1 MNFQLFI
8 VNMLN
13 NIQKSAMNTILVD
26 KCYLHSLSNIERKK
40 YLQKVKLV
48 KLLHSDGAKSNAD
61 ICRVLN
67 ISSPTSIILI
77 NELISDG
84 LIEKKGK
91 GKSFGGRKPEL
102 YSLRSQ
108 SFFVLCIEMGRFKT
122 EMAILDNNNNNIT
135 GVKSFPFK
143 LTKDKNV
150 ILKLHAF
157 AEELISSS
165 GINTNKLVGIGIG
178 MPGLIDSNTGKNYTY
193 AVTPNDSMTLQE
205 ILEEKFKKPVYIQ
218 NDVKTNTLAEC
229 RFGLAVDKKDALVLL
244 MDWGIGLGIIMDGK
258 LQSGMSGFAGEMGHI
273 PFVKDGDLCHCGKRG
288 CLETVAS
295 GIALARM
302 AKEGIKSGQS
312 SLLNSLSDEE
322 IDQIEPQIV
331 IDAANKGDQ
340 YAINILSQVGENL
353 GKAVAT
359 LIQLFNPEIIIL
371 GGKIAE
377 AKQYI
382 TIPMRHAI
390 NTYCMSRVREN
401 TKIAL
406 SNLGQ
411 NAGLLGSASIV
422 IENIFEK
429 QIELA
434 SQRSTVTDTYSKAS

>member
-1 MNFQLFI
+1 M
-8 VNMLN
+8 
-13 NIQKSAMNTILVD
+13 KSILLE
-26 KCYLHSLSNIERKK
+26 KCYLDSLTNIERKK
-40 YLQKVKLV
+40 YLQKIRLV
-48 KLLHSDGAKSNAD
+48 KLLHTEGAKSNAD

-67 ISSPTSIILI
+67 ISSPTSIILL
-77 NELISDG
+77 NELLSEG

-91 GKSFGGRKPEL
+91 GRSIGGRKPEL
-102 YSLRSQ
+102 YSLHNN
-108 SFFVLCIEMGRFKT
+108 SFYVLCIEMDRFKT

-135 GVKSFPFK
+135 GIKSFSLK
-143 LTKDKNV
+143 LTKDKSA
-150 ILKLHAF
+150 IKLLHEF
-157 AEELISSS
+157 AEQLISSS
-165 GINTNKLVGIGIG
+165 GIDTNKLVGIGLG
-178 MPGLIDSNTGKNYTY
+178 MPGLVDSNAGKNYTY
-193 AVTPNDSMTLQE
+193 LVSSSGDSKTLQD
-205 ILEEKFKKPVYIQ
+205 ILEEKFKKPVYVQ
-218 NDVKTNTLAEC
+218 NDVKTNALAEC
-229 RFGLAVDKKDALVLL
+229 RFGLALNKKDALVLL

-258 LQSGMSGFAGEMGHI
+258 LQSGMSGFAGEIGHI
-273 PFVKDGDLCHCGKRG
+273 PFVKDGELCHCGKRG

-302 AKEGIKSGQS
+302 AKEGIKSGQT
-312 SLLNSLSDEE
+312 SLLNTLSEEE

-359 LIQLFNPEIIIL
+359 LIQLFNPELIIL

-390 NTYCMSRVREN
+390 NTYCMTRIREH
-401 TKIAL
+401 TKIVL
-406 SNLGQ
+406 STLGHS
-411 NAGLLGSASIV
+411 AGILGSASIV
-422 IENIFEK
+422 IENTFER

-434 SQRSTVTDTYSKAS
+434 SQ

>member
-1 MNFQLFI
+1 M
-8 VNMLN
+8 
-13 NIQKSAMNTILVD
+13 KSILLE
-26 KCYLHSLSNIERKK
+26 KCYLDSLTNIERKK
-40 YLQKVKLV
+40 YLQKIRLV
-48 KLLHSDGAKSNAD
+48 KLLHTEGAKSNAD

-67 ISSPTSIILI
+67 ISSPTSIILL
-77 NELISDG
+77 NELLNEG

-91 GKSFGGRKPEL
+91 GRSIGGRKPEL
-102 YSLRSQ
+102 YSLHNN
-108 SFFVLCIEMGRFKT
+108 SFYVLCIEMDRFKT

-135 GVKSFPFK
+135 GIKSFSLK
-143 LTKDKNV
+143 LTKDKSA
-150 ILKLHAF
+150 IKLLHEF
-157 AEELISSS
+157 AEQLILSS
-165 GINTNKLVGIGIG
+165 GIDTNKLVGIGLG
-178 MPGLIDSNTGKNYTY
+178 MPGLVDSNAGKNYTY
-193 AVTPNDSMTLQE
+193 LVSSSGDSKTLQD
-205 ILEEKFKKPVYIQ
+205 ILEEKFKKPVYVQ
-218 NDVKTNTLAEC
+218 NDVKTNALAEC
-229 RFGLAVDKKDALVLL
+229 RFGLALNKKDALVLL

-258 LQSGMSGFAGEMGHI
+258 LQSGMSGFAGEIGHI
-273 PFVKDGDLCHCGKRG
+273 PFVKDGELCHCGKRG

-302 AKEGIKSGQS
+302 AKEGIKSGQTS
-312 SLLNSLSDEE
+312 ILNTLSEEE

-359 LIQLFNPEIIIL
+359 LIQLFNPELIIL

-390 NTYCMSRVREN
+390 NTYCMTRIREQ
-401 TKIAL
+401 TKIVL
-406 SNLGQ
+406 STLGHS
-411 NAGLLGSASIV
+411 AGILGSASIV
-422 IENIFEK
+422 IENTFER

-434 SQRSTVTDTYSKAS
+434 SQ

>member
-1 MNFQLFI
+1 M
-8 VNMLN
+8 
-13 NIQKSAMNTILVD
+13 KSILLE
-26 KCYLHSLSNIERKK
+26 KCYLDSLTNIERKK
-40 YLQKVKLV
+40 YLQKVRLV
-48 KLLHSDGAKSNAD
+48 KLLHTEGAKSNSD

-67 ISSPTSIILI
+67 ISSPTSIILL
-77 NELISDG
+77 NELLSEG

-91 GKSFGGRKPEL
+91 GKSIGGRKPEL
-102 YSLRSQ
+102 YSLHNN
-108 SFFVLCIEMGRFKT
+108 SFYVLCIEMDRFKT

-135 GVKSFPFK
+135 GIKSFSLK
-143 LTKDKNV
+143 LTKDKSA
-150 ILKLHAF
+150 IKLLHEF
-157 AEELISSS
+157 AEQLISSS
-165 GINTNKLVGIGIG
+165 GIDTNKLVGIGLG
-178 MPGLIDSNTGKNYTY
+178 MPGLVDSNAGRNYTY
-193 AVTPNDSMTLQE
+193 LVSSSGDSKTLQD
-205 ILEEKFKKPVYIQ
+205 ILEEKFNKPVYVQ
-218 NDVKTNTLAEC
+218 NDVKTNALAEC
-229 RFGLAVDKKDALVLL
+229 RFGLALNKKDALVLL

-258 LQSGMSGFAGEMGHI
+258 LQSGMSGFAGEIGHI
-273 PFVKDGDLCHCGKRG
+273 PFVKDGELCHCGKRG

-302 AKEGIKSGQS
+302 AKEGIKSGQTS
-312 SLLNSLSDEE
+312 ILNTLSEEE

-359 LIQLFNPEIIIL
+359 LIQLFNPELIIL

-390 NTYCMSRVREN
+390 NTYCMTRIREH
-401 TKIAL
+401 TKIVL
-406 SNLGQ
+406 STLGHS
-411 NAGLLGSASIV
+411 AGILGSASIV
-422 IENIFEK
+422 IENTFER

-434 SQRSTVTDTYSKAS
+434 SQ

>member
-1 MNFQLFI
+1 M
-8 VNMLN
+8 
-13 NIQKSAMNTILVD
+13 KSILLE
-26 KCYLHSLSNIERKK
+26 KCYLDSLTNIERKK
-40 YLQKVKLV
+40 YLQKIRLV
-48 KLLHSDGAKSNAD
+48 KLLHTEGAKSNAD

-67 ISSPTSIILI
+67 ISSPTSIILL
-77 NELISDG
+77 NELLSEG

-91 GKSFGGRKPEL
+91 GKSIGGRKPEL
-102 YSLRSQ
+102 YSLLNN
-108 SFFVLCIEMGRFKT
+108 SFYVLCIEMDRFKT

-135 GVKSFPFK
+135 GIKSFSLR
-143 LTKDKNV
+143 LTKDKSA
-150 ILKLHAF
+150 IKLLHEF
-157 AEELISSS
+157 AEQLISSS
-165 GINTNKLVGIGIG
+165 GIDTNKLVGIGLG
-178 MPGLIDSNTGKNYTY
+178 MPGLVDSNAGRNYTY
-193 AVTPNDSMTLQE
+193 LVSSSGDSKTLQD
-205 ILEEKFKKPVYIQ
+205 ILEEKFNKPVYVQ

-229 RFGLAVDKKDALVLL
+229 RFGLALNKKDALVLL

-258 LQSGMSGFAGEMGHI
+258 LQSGMSGFAGEIGHI
-273 PFVKDGDLCHCGKRG
+273 PFVKDGELCHCGKRG

-302 AKEGIKSGQS
+302 AKEGIKSGQTS
-312 SLLNSLSDEE
+312 ILNTLSEEE

-359 LIQLFNPEIIIL
+359 LIQLFNPELIIL

-390 NTYCMSRVREN
+390 NTYCMTRIREH
-401 TKIAL
+401 TKIVL
-406 SNLGQ
+406 STLGHS
-411 NAGLLGSASIV
+411 AGILGSASIV
-422 IENIFEK
+422 IENTFER

-434 SQRSTVTDTYSKAS
+434 SQ

>member
-1 MNFQLFI
+1 M
-8 VNMLN
+8 
-13 NIQKSAMNTILVD
+13 KSILLE
-26 KCYLHSLSNIERKK
+26 KCYLDSLTNIERKK
-40 YLQKVKLV
+40 YLQKVRLV
-48 KLLHSDGAKSNAD
+48 KLLHTEGAKSNAD

-67 ISSPTSIILI
+67 ISSPTSIILL
-77 NELISDG
+77 NELLSEG

-91 GKSFGGRKPEL
+91 GKSIGGRKPEL
-102 YSLRSQ
+102 YSLLNN
-108 SFFVLCIEMGRFKT
+108 SFYVLCIEMDRFKT

-135 GVKSFPFK
+135 GIKSFSLR
-143 LTKDKNV
+143 LTKDKSA
-150 ILKLHAF
+150 IKLLHEF
-157 AEELISSS
+157 AEQLISSS
-165 GINTNKLVGIGIG
+165 GIDTNKLVGIGLG
-178 MPGLIDSNTGKNYTY
+178 MPGLVDSNAGKNYTY
-193 AVTPNDSMTLQE
+193 LVSSSGDSKTLQD
-205 ILEEKFKKPVYIQ
+205 ILEEQFNKPVYVQ

-229 RFGLAVDKKDALVLL
+229 RFGLALNKKDALVLL

-258 LQSGMSGFAGEMGHI
+258 LQSGMSGFAGEIGHI
-273 PFVKDGDLCHCGKRG
+273 PFVKDGELCHCGKRG
-288 CLETVAS
+288 CLETLAS

-302 AKEGIKSGQS
+302 AKEGIKSGQTS
-312 SLLNSLSDEE
+312 ILNTLSEEE

-359 LIQLFNPEIIIL
+359 LIQLFNPELIIL

-390 NTYCMSRVREN
+390 NTYCMTRIREH
-401 TKIAL
+401 TKIVL
-406 SNLGQ
+406 STLGHS
-411 NAGLLGSASIV
+411 AGILGSASIV
-422 IENIFEK
+422 IENTFER

-434 SQRSTVTDTYSKAS
+434 SQ

>member
-1 MNFQLFI
+1 M
-8 VNMLN
+8 
-13 NIQKSAMNTILVD
+13 KSILLE
-26 KCYLHSLSNIERKK
+26 KCYLDSLTNIERKK
-40 YLQKVKLV
+40 YLQKIRLV
-48 KLLHSDGAKSNAD
+48 KLLHTEGAKSNAD

-67 ISSPTSIILI
+67 ISSPTSIILL
-77 NELISDG
+77 NELLNEG

-91 GKSFGGRKPEL
+91 GRSIGGRKPEL
-102 YSLRSQ
+102 YSLHNN
-108 SFFVLCIEMGRFKT
+108 SFYVLCIEMDRFKT

-135 GVKSFPFK
+135 GIKSFSLR
-143 LTKDKNV
+143 LTKDKSA
-150 ILKLHAF
+150 IKLLHEF
-157 AEELISSS
+157 AEQLILSS
-165 GINTNKLVGIGIG
+165 GIDTNKLVGIGLG
-178 MPGLIDSNTGKNYTY
+178 MPGLVDSNAGKNYTY
-193 AVTPNDSMTLQE
+193 LVSSSGDSKTLQD
-205 ILEEKFKKPVYIQ
+205 ILEEKFKKPVYVQ
-218 NDVKTNTLAEC
+218 NDVKTNALAEC
-229 RFGLAVDKKDALVLL
+229 RFGLALNKKDALVLL

-258 LQSGMSGFAGEMGHI
+258 LQSGMSGFAGEIGHI
-273 PFVKDGDLCHCGKRG
+273 PFVKDGELCHCGKRG

-302 AKEGIKSGQS
+302 AKEGIKSGQTS
-312 SLLNSLSDEE
+312 ILNTLSEEE

-359 LIQLFNPEIIIL
+359 LIQLFNPELIIL

-390 NTYCMSRVREN
+390 NTYCMTRIREQ
-401 TKIAL
+401 TKIVL
-406 SNLGQ
+406 STLGHS
-411 NAGLLGSASIV
+411 AGILGSASIV
-422 IENIFEK
+422 IENTFER

-434 SQRSTVTDTYSKAS
+434 SQ

>member
-1 MNFQLFI
+1 M
-8 VNMLN
+8 
-13 NIQKSAMNTILVD
+13 KSILPE
-26 KCYLHSLSNIERKK
+26 KCYLDSLTNIERKK
-40 YLQKVKLV
+40 YLQKVRLV
-48 KLLHSDGAKSNAD
+48 KLLHTEGAKSNAD

-67 ISSPTSIILI
+67 ISSPTSIILL
-77 NELISDG
+77 NELISEG
-84 LIEKKGK
+84 LVEKKGK
-91 GKSFGGRKPEL
+91 GISIGGRKPEL
-102 YSLRSQ
+102 YSLPNN
-108 SFFVLCIEMGRFKT
+108 SFYVLCIEMDRFKT

-135 GVKSFPFK
+135 GIKSFSLK
-143 LTKDKNV
+143 LSKDKSAIN
-150 ILKLHAF
+150 LLHEF
-157 AEELISSS
+157 AEQFISSS
-165 GINTNKLVGIGIG
+165 GIDTNKLVGIGLG
-178 MPGLIDSNTGKNYTY
+178 MPGLVDSNEGRNYTY
-193 AVTPNDSMTLQE
+193 LVSSTGDSKSLRDN
-205 ILEEKFKKPVYIQ
+205 LEEKFNKPVYVQ

-229 RFGLAVDKKDALVLL
+229 RFGLALNRKDALVLL

-258 LQSGMSGFAGEMGHI
+258 LQSGMSGFSGEIGHI
-273 PFVKDGDLCHCGKRG
+273 PFVKDGELCHCGKRG

-302 AKEGIKSGQS
+302 AKEGIKSGQTS
-312 SLLNSLSDEE
+312 ILNTLSEEE
-322 IDQIEPQIV
+322 IDQIEPQVV

-359 LIQLFNPEIIIL
+359 LIQLFNPELIIL

-390 NTYCMSRVREN
+390 NTYCMTRIREH

-406 SNLGQ
+406 STLGHS
-411 NAGLLGSASIV
+411 AGILGSASIV
-422 IENIFEK
+422 IENTFER

-434 SQRSTVTDTYSKAS
+434 SQ

>member
-1 MNFQLFI
+1 M
-8 VNMLN
+8 
-13 NIQKSAMNTILVD
+13 KSILLE
-26 KCYLHSLSNIERKK
+26 KCYLDSLTNIERKK
-40 YLQKVKLV
+40 YLQKVRLV
-48 KLLHSDGAKSNAD
+48 KLLHTEGAKSNAD

-67 ISSPTSIILI
+67 ISSPTSIILL
-77 NELISDG
+77 NELLSEG

-91 GKSFGGRKPEL
+91 GKSIGGRKPEL
-102 YSLRSQ
+102 YSLHNN
-108 SFFVLCIEMGRFKT
+108 SFYVLCIEMDRFKT

-135 GVKSFPFK
+135 GIKSFSLK
-143 LTKDKNV
+143 LTKDKSA
-150 ILKLHAF
+150 IKLLHEF
-157 AEELISSS
+157 AEQLISSS
-165 GINTNKLVGIGIG
+165 GIDNNKLVGIGLG
-178 MPGLIDSNTGKNYTY
+178 MPGLVDSNAGRNYTY
-193 AVTPNDSMTLQE
+193 LVSSSGDSKTLQD
-205 ILEEKFKKPVYIQ
+205 ILEEKFNKPVYVQ
-218 NDVKTNTLAEC
+218 NDVKTNALAEC
-229 RFGLAVDKKDALVLL
+229 RFGLALNKKDALVLL

-258 LQSGMSGFAGEMGHI
+258 LQSGMSGFAGEIGHI
-273 PFVKDGDLCHCGKRG
+273 PFVKDGELCHCGKRG

-302 AKEGIKSGQS
+302 AKEGIKSGQTS
-312 SLLNSLSDEE
+312 ILNTLSEEE

-359 LIQLFNPEIIIL
+359 LIQLFNPELIIL

-390 NTYCMSRVREN
+390 NTYCMTRIREH
-401 TKIAL
+401 TKIVL
-406 SNLGQ
+406 STLGHS
-411 NAGLLGSASIV
+411 AGILGSASIV
-422 IENIFEK
+422 IENTFER

-434 SQRSTVTDTYSKAS
+434 SQ

>member
-1 MNFQLFI
+1 M
-8 VNMLN
+8 
-13 NIQKSAMNTILVD
+13 KSILLE
-26 KCYLHSLSNIERKK
+26 KCYLDSLTNIERKK
-40 YLQKVKLV
+40 YLQKVRLV
-48 KLLHSDGAKSNAD
+48 KLLHAEGAKSNAD

-67 ISSPTSIILI
+67 ISSPTSIILL
-77 NELISDG
+77 NELLSEG

-91 GKSFGGRKPEL
+91 GKSIGGRKPEL
-102 YSLRSQ
+102 YSLLNN
-108 SFFVLCIEMGRFKT
+108 SFYVLCIEMDRFKT

-135 GVKSFPFK
+135 GIKSFSLR
-143 LTKDKNV
+143 LTKDKSA
-150 ILKLHAF
+150 IKLLHEF
-157 AEELISSS
+157 ADQLIASS
-165 GINTNKLVGIGIG
+165 GIDKNKLVGIGLG
-178 MPGLIDSNTGKNYTY
+178 MPGLVDSNAGNNYTY
-193 AVTPNDSMTLQE
+193 LVSISGDSKTLQD
-205 ILEEKFKKPVYIQ
+205 ILEEKFNKPVYVQ

-229 RFGLAVDKKDALVLL
+229 RFGLALNKKDALVLL

-258 LQSGMSGFAGEMGHI
+258 LQSGMSGFAGEIGHI
-273 PFVKDGDLCHCGKRG
+273 PFVKDGELCHCGKRG

-302 AKEGIKSGQS
+302 AKEGIKSGQT
-312 SLLNSLSDEE
+312 SLLNALSEEE

-359 LIQLFNPEIIIL
+359 LIQLFNPELIIL

-390 NTYCMSRVREN
+390 NTYCMTRIREN
-401 TKIAL
+401 TKIVL
-406 SNLGQ
+406 STLGHS
-411 NAGLLGSASIV
+411 AGILGSASIV
-422 IENIFEK
+422 IENTFER

-434 SQRSTVTDTYSKAS
+434 SQ

>member
-1 MNFQLFI
+1 M
-8 VNMLN
+8 
-13 NIQKSAMNTILVD
+13 KSILLE
-26 KCYLHSLSNIERKK
+26 KCYLDSLTNIERKK
-40 YLQKVKLV
+40 YLQKVRLV
-48 KLLHSDGAKSNAD
+48 KLLHTEGAKSNAD

-67 ISSPTSIILI
+67 ISSPTSIILL
-77 NELISDG
+77 NELLSEG

-91 GKSFGGRKPEL
+91 GRSIGGRKPEL
-102 YSLRSQ
+102 YSLLNN
-108 SFFVLCIEMGRFKT
+108 SFYVLCIEMDRFKT

-135 GVKSFPFK
+135 GIKSFSLK
-143 LTKDKNV
+143 LTKDKSA
-150 ILKLHAF
+150 IKLLHEF
-157 AEELISSS
+157 AEQLISSS
-165 GINTNKLVGIGIG
+165 GIDTNKLVGIGLG
-178 MPGLIDSNTGKNYTY
+178 MPGLVDSNAGRNYTY
-193 AVTPNDSMTLQE
+193 LVSSSGDSKTLQD
-205 ILEEKFKKPVYIQ
+205 ILEEKFNKPVYVQ
-218 NDVKTNTLAEC
+218 NDVKTNALAEC
-229 RFGLAVDKKDALVLL
+229 RFGLALNKKDALVLL

-258 LQSGMSGFAGEMGHI
+258 LQSGMSGFAGEIGHI
-273 PFVKDGDLCHCGKRG
+273 PFVKDGELCHCGKRG

-302 AKEGIKSGQS
+302 AKEGIKSGQTS
-312 SLLNSLSDEE
+312 ILNTLSEEE

-359 LIQLFNPEIIIL
+359 LIQLFNPELIIL

-390 NTYCMSRVREN
+390 NTYCMTRIREH
-401 TKIAL
+401 TKIVL
-406 SNLGQ
+406 STLGHS
-411 NAGLLGSASIV
+411 AGILGSASIV
-422 IENIFEK
+422 IENTFER

-434 SQRSTVTDTYSKAS
+434 SQ

>member
-1 MNFQLFI
+1 M
-8 VNMLN
+8 
-13 NIQKSAMNTILVD
+13 KSILLE
-26 KCYLHSLSNIERKK
+26 KCYLDSLTNIERKK

-48 KLLHSDGAKSNAD
+48 KLLHTEGAKSNAD

-67 ISSPTSIILI
+67 ISSPTSIILL
-77 NELISDG
+77 NELLCEGI
-84 LIEKKGK
+84 IEKKGK
-91 GKSFGGRKPEL
+91 GKSIGGRKPEL
-102 YSLRSQ
+102 YSLRNN
-108 SFFVLCIEMGRFKT
+108 SFYVLCIEMDRFKT

-135 GVKSFPFK
+135 GIKSFSLK
-143 LTKDKNV
+143 LTKDKSA
-150 ILKLHAF
+150 IKLLHEF
-157 AEELISSS
+157 AEQLITSS
-165 GINTNKLVGIGIG
+165 GIDTNKLVGIGLG
-178 MPGLIDSNTGKNYTY
+178 MPGLVDSNAGRNYTY
-193 AVTPNDSMTLQE
+193 LVSSSADSKTLQD
-205 ILEEKFKKPVYIQ
+205 ILEEKFNKPVYVQ
-218 NDVKTNTLAEC
+218 NDVKTNALAEC
-229 RFGLAVDKKDALVLL
+229 RFGLALNKKDALVLL

-258 LQSGMSGFAGEMGHI
+258 LQSGMSGFAGEIGHI
-273 PFVKDGDLCHCGKRG
+273 PFVKDGELCHCGKRG

-302 AKEGIKSGQS
+302 AKEGIKSGQTS
-312 SLLNSLSDEE
+312 ILNTLSEEE

-359 LIQLFNPEIIIL
+359 LIQLFNPELIIL

-390 NTYCMSRVREN
+390 NTYCMTRIREH
-401 TKIAL
+401 TKIVL
-406 SNLGQ
+406 STLGHS
-411 NAGLLGSASIV
+411 AGILGSASIV
-422 IENIFEK
+422 IENTFER

-434 SQRSTVTDTYSKAS
+434 SQ

>member
-1 MNFQLFI
+1 M
-8 VNMLN
+8 
-13 NIQKSAMNTILVD
+13 KSILLE
-26 KCYLHSLSNIERKK
+26 KCYLDSLTNIERKK
-40 YLQKVKLV
+40 YLQKVRLV
-48 KLLHSDGAKSNAD
+48 KLLHAEGAKSNAD

-67 ISSPTSIILI
+67 ISSPTSIIII
-77 NELISDG
+77 NELLAEG

-91 GKSFGGRKPEL
+91 GKSIGGRKPEL
-102 YSLRSQ
+102 YSLQ
-108 SFFVLCIEMGRFKT
+108 NNSFYVLCIEMDRFKT

-135 GVKSFPFK
+135 GVQSFALK
-143 LTKDKNV
+143 LTKDKSA
-150 ILKLHAF
+150 IKLLHEL
-157 AEELISSS
+157 AEQLIASS
-165 GINTNKLVGIGIG
+165 GIETNKLVGVGIS
-178 MPGLIDSNTGKNYTY
+178 MPGLVDSNAGKNYTY
-193 AVTPNDSMTLQE
+193 LAGSSADSKTLQD
-205 ILEEKFKKPVYIQ
+205 ILEDKFNKPVYVQ

-229 RFGLAVDKKDALVLL
+229 RFGLALNKKDALVLL

-258 LQSGMSGFAGEMGHI
+258 LQSGMSGFAGEIGHI

-302 AKEGIKSGQS
+302 AKEGIKSGQT
-312 SLLNSLSDEE
+312 SLLNTLSEEE

-359 LIQLFNPEIIIL
+359 LIQLFNPELIIL

-390 NTYCMSRVREN
+390 NTYCMTSIREN
-401 TKIAL
+401 TKIVL
-406 SNLGQ
+406 SGLGQ
-411 NAGLLGSASIV
+411 SAGILGSASIV
-422 IENIFEK
+422 IENTFVK
-429 QIELA
+429 QLELA
-434 SQRSTVTDTYSKAS
+434 SQ

>member
-1 MNFQLFI
+1 M
-8 VNMLN
+8 
-13 NIQKSAMNTILVD
+13 KSILLE
-26 KCYLHSLSNIERKK
+26 KCYLDSLTNIERKK
-40 YLQKVKLV
+40 YLQKVRLV
-48 KLLHSDGAKSNAD
+48 KLLHTEGAKSNAD

-67 ISSPTSIILI
+67 ISSPTSIILL
-77 NELISDG
+77 NELLGEG

-91 GKSFGGRKPEL
+91 GKSIGGRKPEL
-102 YSLRSQ
+102 YSLLNN
-108 SFFVLCIEMGRFKT
+108 SFYVLCIEMDRFKT

-135 GVKSFPFK
+135 GIKSFSLR
-143 LTKDKNV
+143 LTKDKSA
-150 ILKLHAF
+150 IKLLHEF
-157 AEELISSS
+157 AEQLIASS
-165 GINTNKLVGIGIG
+165 GIDTNKLVGIGLG
-178 MPGLIDSNTGKNYTY
+178 MPGLVDSNAGKNYTY
-193 AVTPNDSMTLQE
+193 LVSSSGDSKTLQD
-205 ILEEKFKKPVYIQ
+205 ILEEKFNKPVYVQ

-229 RFGLAVDKKDALVLL
+229 RFGLALNKKDALVLL

-258 LQSGMSGFAGEMGHI
+258 LQSGMSGFAGEIGHI
-273 PFVKDGDLCHCGKRG
+273 PFVKDGELCHCGKRG

-302 AKEGIKSGQS
+302 AKEGIKSGQT
-312 SLLNSLSDEE
+312 SLLNALSEEE

-359 LIQLFNPEIIIL
+359 LIQLFNPELIIL

-390 NTYCMSRVREN
+390 NTYCMTRIREN
-401 TKIAL
+401 TKIVL
-406 SNLGQ
+406 STLGHS
-411 NAGLLGSASIV
+411 AGILGSASIV
-422 IENIFEK
+422 IENTFER

-434 SQRSTVTDTYSKAS
+434 SQ

>member
-1 MNFQLFI
+1 M
-8 VNMLN
+8 
-13 NIQKSAMNTILVD
+13 KSILLE
-26 KCYLHSLSNIERKK
+26 KCYLDSLTNIERKK
-40 YLQKVKLV
+40 YLQKVRLV
-48 KLLHSDGAKSNAD
+48 KLLHTEGAKSNAD

-67 ISSPTSIILI
+67 ISSPTSIILL
-77 NELISDG
+77 NELLIEG

-91 GKSFGGRKPEL
+91 GKSIGGRKPEL
-102 YSLRSQ
+102 YSLHNN
-108 SFFVLCIEMGRFKT
+108 SFYVLCIEMDRFKT

-135 GVKSFPFK
+135 GIKSFSLK
-143 LTKDKNV
+143 LTKDKSA
-150 ILKLHAF
+150 IKLLHEF
-157 AEELISSS
+157 AEQLISSS
-165 GINTNKLVGIGIG
+165 GIDTNKLVGIGLG
-178 MPGLIDSNTGKNYTY
+178 MPGLVDSNAGRNYTY
-193 AVTPNDSMTLQE
+193 LVSSSGDSKTLQD
-205 ILEEKFKKPVYIQ
+205 ILEEKFNKPVYVQ

-229 RFGLAVDKKDALVLL
+229 RFGLALNKKDALVLL

-258 LQSGMSGFAGEMGHI
+258 LQSGMSGFAGEIGHI
-273 PFVKDGDLCHCGKRG
+273 PFVKDGELCHCGKRG

-302 AKEGIKSGQS
+302 AKEGIKSGQTS
-312 SLLNSLSDEE
+312 ILNTLSEEE
-322 IDQIEPQIV
+322 IEQIEPQIV

-359 LIQLFNPEIIIL
+359 LIQLFNPELIIL

-390 NTYCMSRVREN
+390 NTYCMTRIREH
-401 TKIAL
+401 TKIVL
-406 SNLGQ
+406 STLGHS
-411 NAGLLGSASIV
+411 AGILGSASIV
-422 IENIFEK
+422 IENTFER

-434 SQRSTVTDTYSKAS
+434 SQ

>member
-1 MNFQLFI
+1 M
-8 VNMLN
+8 
-13 NIQKSAMNTILVD
+13 KSILLE
-26 KCYLHSLSNIERKK
+26 KCYLDSLTNIERKK
-40 YLQKVKLV
+40 YLQKVRLV
-48 KLLHSDGAKSNAD
+48 KLLHTEGAKSNAD

-67 ISSPTSIILI
+67 ISSPTSIILL
-77 NELISDG
+77 NELLCEG

-91 GKSFGGRKPEL
+91 GRSIGGRKPEL
-102 YSLRSQ
+102 YSLRNN
-108 SFFVLCIEMGRFKT
+108 SFYVLCIEMDRFKT

-135 GVKSFPFK
+135 GIKSFSLR
-143 LTKDKNV
+143 LTKDKSA
-150 ILKLHAF
+150 IKLLHEF
-157 AEELISSS
+157 ADQLISSS
-165 GINTNKLVGIGIG
+165 GIDTNKLVGIGLG
-178 MPGLIDSNTGKNYTY
+178 MPGLVDSNAGKNYTY
-193 AVTPNDSMTLQE
+193 LVSSSGDSKTLQD
-205 ILEEKFKKPVYIQ
+205 ILEEKFNKPVYVQ

-229 RFGLAVDKKDALVLL
+229 RFGLALNRKDALVLL

-258 LQSGMSGFAGEMGHI
+258 LQSGMSGFAGEIGHI
-273 PFVKDGDLCHCGKRG
+273 PFVKDGELCHCGKRG

-302 AKEGIKSGQS
+302 AKEGIKSGQTS
-312 SLLNSLSDEE
+312 ILNKLSEEE

-359 LIQLFNPEIIIL
+359 LIQLFNPELIIL

-390 NTYCMSRVREN
+390 NTYCMTRIREN
-401 TKIAL
+401 TKIVL
-406 SNLGQ
+406 STLGHS
-411 NAGLLGSASIV
+411 AGILGSASIV
-422 IENIFEK
+422 IENTFER

-434 SQRSTVTDTYSKAS
+434 NQ

>member
-1 MNFQLFI
+1 M
-8 VNMLN
+8 
-13 NIQKSAMNTILVD
+13 KSILLE
-26 KCYLHSLSNIERKK
+26 KCYLDSLTNIERKK
-40 YLQKVKLV
+40 YLQKIRLV
-48 KLLHSDGAKSNAD
+48 KLLHTEGAKSNAD

-67 ISSPTSIILI
+67 ISSPTSIILL
-77 NELISDG
+77 NELLSEG
-84 LIEKKGK
+84 LVEKKGK
-91 GKSFGGRKPEL
+91 GKSIGGRKPEL
-102 YSLRSQ
+102 YSLHNN
-108 SFFVLCIEMGRFKT
+108 SFYVLCIEMDRFKT

-135 GVKSFPFK
+135 GIKSFSLR
-143 LTKDKNV
+143 LTKDKSA
-150 ILKLHAF
+150 IKLLHEF
-157 AEELISSS
+157 AEQLISSS
-165 GINTNKLVGIGIG
+165 GIDTNKLVGIGLG
-178 MPGLIDSNTGKNYTY
+178 MPGLVDSNAGKNYTY
-193 AVTPNDSMTLQE
+193 LVSSSGDSKTLQD
-205 ILEEKFKKPVYIQ
+205 ILEEKFNKPVYVQ

-229 RFGLAVDKKDALVLL
+229 RFGLALNKKDALVLL

-258 LQSGMSGFAGEMGHI
+258 LQSGMSGFAGEIGHI
-273 PFVKDGDLCHCGKRG
+273 PFVKDGELCNCGKRG

-302 AKEGIKSGQS
+302 AKEGIKSGQT
-312 SLLNSLSDEE
+312 SLLNALSEEE

-359 LIQLFNPEIIIL
+359 LIQLFNPELIIL

-390 NTYCMSRVREN
+390 NTYCMTRIREH
-401 TKIAL
+401 TKIVL
-406 SNLGQ
+406 STLGHS
-411 NAGLLGSASIV
+411 AGILGSASIV
-422 IENIFEK
+422 IENTFER

-434 SQRSTVTDTYSKAS
+434 SQ